1 MTSALI
7 PLFSAQGEEPHI
19 TNKTQVMAQQ
29 ITRLTPDSTS
39 LSRRDRVYVFLA
51 MLFVTLLVL
60 TNIIGQ
66 KLFIWFGETL
76 TAGLITYPLTFLITD
91 VVSEIY
97 GKRRADRMVIMGFL
111 MTLVMLVIVQI
122 SIALPASP
130 IWGSTI
136 AEGLDHGDAMQN
148 AWLGSFGVGGWL
160 VTGSMC
166 AYLAAQLTDNWLFHF
181 WRRLTRGKYLWIR
194 NNGSTMVSQ
203 LVDTFIV
210 NSFLFYGAFGWEFV
224 AGLQVMAVI
233 YLFKLAIA
241 AVDTPFCYLG
251 IYLLRRFLGELPDR
265 EPTNGEPTG
274 SRW

>member
-1 MTSALI
+1 MTLSD
-7 PLFSAQGEEPHI
+7 
-19 TNKTQVMAQQ
+19 
-29 ITRLTPDSTS
+29 TPNSS
-39 LSRRDRVYVFLA
+39 PFSRRDRVYIVLA
-51 MLFVTLLVL
+51 VLFVTLLIL

-66 KLFIWFGETL
+66 KLFVLFGETL

-91 VVSEIY
+91 VVSEVY
-97 GKRRADRMVIMGFL
+97 GKRRADRMVIMGFA

-136 AEGLDHGDAMQN
+136 AAGLTDGPAMQN
-148 AWLGSFGVGGWL
+148 AWLGSFGVGWWL

-166 AYLAAQLTDNWLFHF
+166 AYLIAQLIDNWLFHF
-181 WRRLTRGKYLWIR
+181 WRQLTNGKHLWLR
-194 NNGSTMVSQ
+194 NNGSTMFSQ

-224 AGLQVMAVI
+224 VGLKVMAVI

-241 AVDTPFCYLG
+241 ALDTPFCYLAIG
-251 IYLLRRFLGELPDR
+251 GLRRYLAVEQANNHTDIA
-265 EPTNGEPTG
+265 
-274 SRW
+274 SVKA

>member
-1 MTSALI
+1 MSAL
-7 PLFSAQGEEPHI
+7 H
-19 TNKTQVMAQQ
+19 
-29 ITRLTPDSTS
+29 PDSTP

-66 KLFIWFGETL
+66 KLFLWFDQTL
-76 TAGLITYPLTFLITD
+76 TAGLITYPLTFLVTD

-97 GKRRADRMVIMGFL
+97 GKRRADRMVFMGFA
-111 MTLVMLVIVQI
+111 MTLVMLVIVQL

-130 IWGSTI
+130 LWSSTMAI
-136 AEGLDHGDAMQN
+136 GVTDGEAMQN
-148 AWLGSFGVGGWL
+148 AWLASFGVGGWL

-181 WRRLTRGKYLWIR
+181 WRRVTGGKHLWIR

-210 NSFLFYGAFGWEFV
+210 NSFLFYGAFGWEFI
-224 AGLQVMAVI
+224 AGIKVMAVI

-241 AVDTPFCYLG
+241 AADTPLCYLCIFG
-251 IYLLRRFLGELPDR
+251 LRRYLN
-265 EPTNGEPTG
+265 EPAGR
-274 SRW
+274 SSS